1 MMNKTKRSLALHVS
15 VLVAGLVLFSTAQAR
30 EARRVDGNPDLYERV
45 LTLPGAAMHRA
56 SGQGYKPAGGDP
68 VPVLTPYYVYDR
80 STTDDGEW
88 LEVGRRPKGEADGW
102 VPAVA
107 LETWRSQLVMQYMP
121 RGKRQRVMFYA
132 ERDVLLDALA
142 ADEGARKAEEA
153 IARIEAGTDQAPAGV
168 IAIEPWE
175 AVDQHQSMY
184 LMPILDFKKSSFG
197 RFYGDAAG
205 FDTTLVQVAGLN
217 LHTAEVPE
225 NSKLLT
231 PAKPPPPAVKDDSLE
246 DFKVGIVFVMDTT
259 ASMGPYIQRTYDTVE
274 TIYGELERS
283 GNLERVSFGLVGYR
297 DNMDHNAKIEY
308 VTRVFQPLNPDS
320 NPKETLR
327 NLKRVEPA
335 SASTRD
341 WYEDAYA
348 GIRIAVQEMN
358 WEPFGPEVRGVGQ
371 RRWTQA
377 CGRPARDRDG
387 G

>member
-142 ADEGARKAEEA
+142 APGGSKTAGET
-153 IARIEAGTDQAPAGV
+153 IARIEAGRMDELPEGT

-175 AVDQHQSMY
+175 AVDQLQSMY

-197 RFYGDAAG
+197 RSYGDAAG
-205 FDTTLVQVAGLN
+205 FPTTLVQVAGLN
-217 LHTAEVPE
+217 LDTAEVSE

-231 PAKPPPPAVKDDSLE
+231 PAKPPPPAVTDDSLE

-283 GNLERVSFGLVGYR
+283 GDLERVSFGLVGYR

-308 VTRVFQPLNPDS
+308 VTRVFQPLSPDS
-320 NPKETLR
+320 DPKETLG

-335 SASTRD
+335 SVSTRD

-348 GIRIAVQEMN
+348 GIRIAVQKMN
-358 WEPFGPEVRGVGQ
+358 WEPFGPEVRGAG
-371 RRWTQA
+371 
-377 CGRPARDRDG
+377 
-387 G
+387 